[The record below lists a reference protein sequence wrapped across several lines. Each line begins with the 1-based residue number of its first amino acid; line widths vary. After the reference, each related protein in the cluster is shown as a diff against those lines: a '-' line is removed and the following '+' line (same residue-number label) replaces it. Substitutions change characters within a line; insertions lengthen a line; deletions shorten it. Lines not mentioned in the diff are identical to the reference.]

1 MRDEGPG
8 IPEAERERVFRRF
21 VRLEASRNTA
31 GNGLGLALVEAVAAL
46 HGGTVELGENEV
58 SRGGPG
64 LMATL
69 YLPVGGAAPSAR
81 ARKARPGGN
90 R

>member
-1 MRDEGPG
+1 M
-8 IPEAERERVFRRF
+8 FRRF

-46 HGGTVELGENEV
+46 HGGTVELAENEA

-64 LMATL
+64 LKVTL
-69 YLPVGGAAPSAR
+69 YLPADAAPPPPR
-81 ARKARPGGN
+81 ARQARLGGN